1 MTVLEIVQAKL
12 RHADIATFDMEIAI
26 GEVEQVIKSYCNLET
41 VPEELYY
48 TWANMAI
55 DLVSYTYHANAC
67 AESVV
72 ATGAGGS
79 SFDPTDVSSIKIGD
93 TQVSLGGGSSKTNAR
108 AKALAS
114 HKPVLDD
121 ITMNYHGQLNQF
133 RRLVW

>member
-12 RHADIATFDMEIAI
+12 RNVDITTLDMEIAI
-26 GEVEQVIKSYCNLET
+26 GEVEQVIKNYCNLET

-55 DLVSYTYHANAC
+55 DLVSYTYHTNAC
-67 AESVV
+67 AESI
-72 ATGAGGS
+72 AALGADGG

-93 TQVSLGGGSSKTNAR
+93 TQVSLGGGSSKTNVR
-108 AKALAS
+108 AKAISS

-121 ITMNYHGQLNQF
+121 IVMNYRGQLNQF